1 MEAPAATK
9 ARLDNKAGD
18 FLLARVIV
26 ASWSEELRY
35 LWYHIHIYDSNY
47 GNCGLDE
54 GLWNGMTVEKCTIPA
69 DGSEEEHPARANS
82 PDIDRMMRNAHQASH
97 FLKALSHETRL
108 VLLYLLSEDERS
120 VTDLENILALRQPAV
135 SQQLARLRLDGLVST
150 RRDGK
155 IIYYSIANE
164 DIRRAIMLVYE
175 VFCKEGSGTGRNLHP
190 WQS

>member
-26 ASWSEELRY
+26 ASRSEELRY

-164 DIRRAIMLVYE
+164 DIRWAIMLVYE
-175 VFCKEGSGTGRNLHP
+175 VFCKEGSGTGRSLHP
-190 WQS
+190 WQI

>member
-1 MEAPAATK
+1 
-9 ARLDNKAGD
+9 
-18 FLLARVIV
+18 
-26 ASWSEELRY
+26 
-35 LWYHIHIYDSNY
+35 
-47 GNCGLDE
+47 
-54 GLWNGMTVEKCTIPA
+54 MTVEKCTIPA
-69 DGSEEEHPARANS
+69 DGSEEERPARANS
-82 PDIDRMMRNAHQASH
+82 PDIDRMMQNAHQASH

-175 VFCKEGSGTGRNLHP
+175 VFCKEGSGAGRSLHP